1 MILPG
6 DIIYYLGPSRDKIH
20 SIYLHIL
27 VIFSPSK
34 IKDVVWEIMKSW
46 YSFALSNSFWNCF
59 ETPRSKIPRL
69 QTCPSL
75 IAPIKHPMIQC
86 SIPVLCPSI
95 LRLAKDKVMGVLDQ
109 ASKAR
114 KISLELQ
121 NVEFASEL
129 SGQMKK
135 HAEDMETTYV
145 TLSKL
150 TQGNSP
156 EEKPLKKILA
166 EIATKDQWFEKAEAR
181 QCLTSVLLTQ
191 RWPEAKLRD
200 KRIWTDSTSMVC
212 YNEVL
217 IDSWGYPILCPL
229 AMSSSLWALKHMIP
243 QCLQYHLRVKGSFR
257 YPALLPVE
265 GICCRDFAEDESSY
279 PKSKVQ
285 SESES
290 SPSQRAI
297 LSVSMN
303 AHGVRR

>member
-6 DIIYYLGPSRDKIH
+6 DIIYYLGPSRDKFH
-20 SIYLHIL
+20 SIYLHII

-69 QTCPSL
+69 QACPSL

-129 SGQMKK
+129 SGQMKNMPRTWK
-135 HAEDMETTYV
+135 PPMSHFPSWPKGTALRRNPWKRFWPRLQPRINGLRKQRPGNVWLRFSLLNGGQKQSLGIKGYEQIQQVWCV
-145 TLSKL
+145 TMRFL
-150 TQGNSP
+150 
-156 EEKPLKKILA
+156 
-166 EIATKDQWFEKAEAR
+166 
-181 QCLTSVLLTQ
+181 
-191 RWPEAKLRD
+191 
-200 KRIWTDSTSMVC
+200 
-212 YNEVL
+212 
-217 IDSWGYPILCPL
+217 
-229 AMSSSLWALKHMIP
+229 
-243 QCLQYHLRVKGSFR
+243 
-257 YPALLPVE
+257 
-265 GICCRDFAEDESSY
+265 
-279 PKSKVQ
+279 
-285 SESES
+285 
-290 SPSQRAI
+290 
-297 LSVSMN
+297 
-303 AHGVRR
+303 